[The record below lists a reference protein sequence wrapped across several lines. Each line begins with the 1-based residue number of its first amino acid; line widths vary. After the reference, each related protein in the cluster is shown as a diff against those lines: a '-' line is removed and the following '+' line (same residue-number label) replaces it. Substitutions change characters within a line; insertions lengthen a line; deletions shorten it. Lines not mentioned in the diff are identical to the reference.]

1 MSVLHMHLLKTV
13 LCLALS
19 LLLLDLVLLEL
30 HDSQYKLLI
39 LAGDSREIE
48 EVAKEW
54 EHKLLQNSMDREL
67 HELNKRLEQ
76 KEVVQHICII
86 RFFFFLKECIIRCIS
101 TLRTSEN
108 HIKIKINTTMTGISY
123 MFHQPYLKKFI

>member
-1 MSVLHMHLLKTV
+1 MSVLHMHLLKSV
-13 LCLALS
+13 LCLS
-19 LLLLDLVLLEL
+19 HFLLLLDLVLLEL
-30 HDSQYKLLI
+30 HDSRYKLLV

-76 KEVVQHICII
+76 KEVDLMHM
-86 RFFFFLKECIIRCIS
+86 
-101 TLRTSEN
+101 N
-108 HIKIKINTTMTGISY
+108 N
-123 MFHQPYLKKFI
+123 

>member
-30 HDSQYKLLI
+30 HDSQYKLFI

-76 KEVVQHICII
+76 KEVVAAHMY
-86 RFFFFLKECIIRCIS
+86 
-101 TLRTSEN
+101 N
-108 HIKIKINTTMTGISY
+108 
-123 MFHQPYLKKFI
+123 